1 MAIRNTHTEE
11 FNWVDYGTTVT
22 NGSDEQLLFLNDFG
36 HQDFQDAGGTG
47 INSDAYNN
55 WKNVNRVMQP
65 THNYACPAVVGSV
78 VKGSTGETYL
88 AGVNS
93 TVDQAVNFVSDGVF
107 FMPNPEES
115 PTDEVHETIQN
126 NYQVEFH
133 CKDPAG
139 LEPGKFYP
147 MLHMSDLLHN
157 GHDGDSKRQ
166 IHDGQGDIVDSWSK
180 IESFDQWLTYEQQPR
195 LVNESSIAS
204 SNWVPGGY
212 HRSVVGLQSTQ
223 PSNTIRSQAS
233 ALFDDDWQGTDA
245 QMGNYMPWGSG
256 SNSETPYINETSMRK
271 TSQVPDNE
279 TGTDVVI
286 WYGHDGAGN
295 GMLLMTQCSYTD
307 MAKQKSGTV
316 NDYVIYSN
324 GSHYNSHHLNTTVD
338 HSDPQSHPY
347 WSVGG
352 YQSGQVV
359 FNLPKTIT
367 SMTGYGSD
375 DNFIH
380 TLAAHQKSAGT
391 RVLVDPQDSINP
403 IRDTAFMPTANA
415 TVTSPEPFDQL
426 PGFNG
431 RAGVYNDDFSGM
443 MMFGNSQN
451 QSQSI
456 KDTSDKLGS
465 DQWSHV
471 LCFPTSMGDA
481 NAAALKTPQTMF
493 ISNILSTNN
502 VNNTNV
508 RPTVS
513 MLLTL
518 KFGNILTNMFPVGDV
533 ARNGFQKTDFGWTAN
548 SLTARNWGRNVLQS
562 ISWAAVASVDGNI
575 GVNKATWN
583 NQQTTKNYI
592 HPDGGSYQY
601 SLNRKVQTEFMFAEP
616 TTSYNALSE
625 DTYSEAAGTLSGTL
639 SAWTNPQYVLDESTT
654 GTIATN
660 VGIDNALHVKLS
672 ESTVSDGQIPADD
685 ELVDSIS
692 VQLGNVRKLVMS
704 DHVLK
709 VAIYSNNN
717 DNIDQLLAGPVS
729 MVGDTAVTIETEFQV
744 TFDDW
749 SAVNPTYGQ
758 LKDAWLVMYVDS
770 PE

>member
-11 FNWVDYGTTVT
+11 FNWVGYGTTVT
-22 NGSDEQLLFLNDFG
+22 NGSDEQLLFLNDLG

-78 VKGSTGETYL
+78 VKGSAGETYL

-93 TVDQAVNFVSDGVF
+93 GVDEAVNFVSDGVF
-107 FMPNPEES
+107 FMPNPGDGT
-115 PTDEVHETIQN
+115 PHQNGLTPAVQN

-133 CKDPAG
+133 CKDLAG
-139 LEPGKFYP
+139 LTPGKFYP

-157 GHDGDSKRQ
+157 GHDGVSKRQ
-166 IHDGQGDIVDSWSK
+166 IHDGQGNLVDSWAK

-195 LVNESSIAS
+195 IESYST
-204 SNWVPGGY
+204 NWTPGGY
-212 HRSVVGLQSTQ
+212 HRSIVGLQSTQ

-233 ALFDDDWQGTDA
+233 VLFDDDWHGA
-245 QMGNYMPWGSG
+245 QSTQVANYMPWGSG
-256 SNSETPYINETSMRK
+256 NDSKQPYMSDHSKVSGSTIK
-271 TSQVPDNE
+271 NE
-279 TGTDVVI
+279 TGSDIVI
-286 WYGHDGAGN
+286 LYGHDGAGN

-307 MAKQKSGTV
+307 MAREKQGTL

-338 HSDPQSHPY
+338 HSDPQSNPY

-359 FNLPKTIT
+359 FNLPKAIT
-367 SMTGYGSD
+367 DMSGYGTD
-375 DNFIH
+375 PNFIH

-391 RVLVDPQDSINP
+391 RVLVDPQDQINP
-403 IRDTAFMPTANA
+403 IRDYAFLRTATPGLQEPSGVA
-415 TVTSPEPFDQL
+415 TL
-426 PGFNG
+426 PGFSG
-431 RAGVYNDDFSGM
+431 ASGHYTGTGAGSL
-443 MMFGNSQN
+443 MFYSDRNS
-451 QSQSI
+451 I
-456 KDTSDKLGS
+456 TTKVTSTDALGAY
-465 DQWSHV
+465 QWSHV
-471 LCFPTSMGDA
+471 LCFPTAMGDA
-481 NAAALKTPQTMF
+481 DAAALKTPQTMF
-493 ISNILSTNN
+493 LSNILA
-502 VNNTNV
+502 NT
-508 RPTVS
+508 TS
-513 MLLTL
+513 DTSIDDSLGMLLTL
-518 KFGNILTNMFPVGDV
+518 KFGNLLTNMFPVGDV
-533 ARNGFQKTDFGWTAN
+533 ARNGFQSTDFGWN
-548 SLTARNWGRNVLQS
+548 ESSQNLWNYGRVVQQS

-583 NQQTTKNYI
+583 NQLTTKDYS
-592 HPDGGSYQY
+592 HPDGGTYQT
-601 SLNRKVQTEFMFAEP
+601 SLNRNVQTEFMFAEP

-625 DTYSEAAGTLSGTL
+625 DTYSASNNTLSGTL

-660 VGIDNALHVKLS
+660 VGIENALHVKLS
-672 ESTVSDGQIPADD
+672 QATASDGQIPADD

-709 VAIYSNNN
+709 VAIYSNANN
-717 DNIDQLLAGPVS
+717 NIDQLLAGPVS
-729 MVGDTAVTIETEFQV
+729 MVGDTTVTIETEFQV

-749 SAVNPTYGQ
+749 SSVNPTYGD